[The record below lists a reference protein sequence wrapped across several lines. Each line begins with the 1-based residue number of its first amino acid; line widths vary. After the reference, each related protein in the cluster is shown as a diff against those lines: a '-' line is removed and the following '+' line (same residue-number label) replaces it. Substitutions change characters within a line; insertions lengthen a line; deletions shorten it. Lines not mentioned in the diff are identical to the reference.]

1 MSYLLDTDICI
12 YWLKGHEQVKENL
25 LRVTW
30 MQVSVSVITRA
41 ELYYGAFNSNY
52 VQNNLERAQLFLRQF
67 PVLPLSD
74 DILRQFGALKTTLR
88 KSGQLLPDFD
98 LLIASTAL
106 AEDKILVTNNIRHYQ
121 RIPNLK
127 LENWVTAP

>member
-25 LRVTW
+25 LRVAWT
-30 MQVSVSVITRA
+30 QISVSVITRA

-52 VQNNLERAQLFLRQF
+52 VEHNLERAQLFLQQV

-74 DILRQFGALKTTLR
+74 AIL
-88 KSGQLLPDFD
+88 
-98 LLIASTAL
+98 
-106 AEDKILVTNNIRHYQ
+106 
-121 RIPNLK
+121 
-127 LENWVTAP
+127 